1 MSYVMTI
8 RLPDGATLSRP
19 AREAAGLFE
28 VTLADG
34 DLAGIPALRAEVA
47 DLGGDVVTEN
57 GATAPSSG
65 TVMGGDRW
73 AVLLPARAVSTTVE
87 GVTRRSTACTCG
99 LPLAGVE
106 VAEPRLARR
115 SPVPALAST
124 REGFVVVTA
133 DVAGALQDQGLAE
146 GVEVLA
152 VGGSAGVRLL
162 LPTRR
167 LAGGAAGRGGCV
179 ECGRE
184 PAVIGG
190 VSVAVPARFSRQP
203 AAVLPPGQGWAWH
216 PAMTQQVAV
225 VSPGVRDALI
235 GLGAEVSTI
244 PLRDVTQDE
253 AWLPEEYR

>member
-8 RLPDGATLSRP
+8 RLPEGAALRRP
-19 AREAAGLFE
+19 AREAAGLVE
-28 VTLADG
+28 VIVADD
-34 DLAGIPALRAEVA
+34 DLAGIPELRAEVA

-57 GATAPSSG
+57 GATTPSSG
-65 TVMGGDRW
+65 RETGGDRW
-73 AVLLPARAVSTTVE
+73 SVLLPDRAVSTTVN
-87 GVTRRSTACTCG
+87 GVQRLSTACTCG

-106 VAEPRLARR
+106 IEEPRFARR
-115 SPVPALAST
+115 SPVPVLART
-124 REGFVVVTA
+124 RDGFVVVTA
-133 DVAGALQDQGLAE
+133 DVAVALQDQGLTE
-146 GVEVLA
+146 GVEVLS

-167 LAGGAAGRGGCV
+167 LVGGAAGRGGCV
-179 ECGRE
+179 QCGRE
-184 PAVIGG
+184 AAVIGG
-190 VSVAVPARFSRQP
+190 VDVAVPARFSLQP

-235 GLGAEVSTI
+235 EMGAEVATTA
-244 PLRDVTQDE
+244 LRDVTQDE